1 MTDDKKTITRR
12 ANEKEAR
19 QLVEGNEAWTAAIAG
34 IVGGWLVFV
43 GSLSNALKI
52 REQHDWP
59 WNNLLDNHR
68 EWLFFG
74 GIAAVAIG
82 YPIMRFTK
90 KTTKQEEAV
99 TKINGQTLESD
110 PEPAE

>member
-12 ANEKEAR
+12 ANEKEAM

-90 KTTKQEEAV
+90 KTTKQEEAKS
-99 TKINGQTLESD
+99 KIEGDNNTG
-110 PEPAE
+110 P

>member
-1 MTDDKKTITRR
+1 MTGEKKTISRK
-12 ANEKEAR
+12 ASENEAR

-34 IVGGWLVFV
+34 IVGGWLVLI

-59 WNNLLDNHR
+59 WNNLLNNRR
-68 EWLFFG
+68 EWLFYG

-82 YPIMRFTK
+82 YPVMRFTA
-90 KTTKQEEAV
+90 KTTKEEEAQN
-99 TKINGQTLESD
+99 KIENGN
-110 PEPAE
+110 

>member
-1 MTDDKKTITRR
+1 MTGEKKAISRKASET
-12 ANEKEAR
+12 EAK

-34 IVGGWLVFV
+34 IVGGWLVLV

-59 WNNLLDNHR
+59 WNNLLNNRR
-68 EWLFFG
+68 EWLFYG

-82 YPIMRFTK
+82 YPVMRFTN
-90 KTTKQEEAV
+90 KTTKEEEAQ
-99 TKINGQTLESD
+99 TKLENGG
-110 PEPAE
+110 